1 MPTPNYNLPTVSDA
15 DVINGAAQITGLANA
30 VDEALD
36 TVAQSIPAP
45 YVLPA
50 ATSGT
55 LGGVKVGEG
64 LSVTADGTLSTEGGG
79 GGGSYVLPAATSA
92 TLGGIKVG
100 TGLTI
105 TPDGLLSVDLSQLV
119 QEGTTWGDI
128 KDHGFLH
135 D

>member
-55 LGGVKVGEG
+55 LGGVKIGEG
-64 LSVTADGTLSTEGGG
+64 VNVASDGTISVEGG

-128 KDHGFLH
+128 MSHGFLH